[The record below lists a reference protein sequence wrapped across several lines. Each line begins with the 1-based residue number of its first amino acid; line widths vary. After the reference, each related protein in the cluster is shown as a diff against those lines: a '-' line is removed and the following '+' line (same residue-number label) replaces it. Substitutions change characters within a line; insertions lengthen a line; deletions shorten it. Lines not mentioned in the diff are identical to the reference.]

1 MRCFHR
7 KLKYLNNN
15 TSKRKLTTKQ
25 KIWLGVSIF
34 LLFIVGILLY
44 LTYVVNPVIIHM
56 SEAEIK
62 SLATQAIGSAVY
74 EVVSQGDLYDNLI
87 EITKDTEGNVSLI
100 QANSIQINLLT
111 RTLTKTATKNLESV
125 GEQGINVP
133 IGTFSGLPILAG
145 RGPSINIKMSPI
157 GAISSSFK
165 SEFTTA
171 GINQTNHKIYV
182 VLSSK
187 INIILPTAHQTVETS
202 TQVLICENIIIGKI
216 PDTYLNSDSLDEM
229 MNLIPDY

>member
-1 MRCFHR
+1 MRCFHK
-7 KLKYLNNN
+7 KLRYLNRDKVK
-15 TSKRKLTTKQ
+15 KRLKTKQ
-25 KIWLGVSIF
+25 KIILIALSI
-34 LLFIVGILLY
+34 LFAVILILLY
-44 LTYVVNPVIIHM
+44 LSYIVNPVIINM

-74 EVVSQGDLYDNLI
+74 EVVSHGDLYDNLI
-87 EITKDTEGNVSLI
+87 EITKDNEGNVSLI
-100 QANSIQINLLT
+100 QANSVQINLLT
-111 RTLTKTATKNLESV
+111 RTLTKTATKNLEDI
-125 GEQGINVP
+125 GEQGIDVP
-133 IGTFSGLPILAG
+133 VGTFSGLPILVG
-145 RGPSINIKMSPI
+145 RGPSINLKMIPI

-187 INIILPTAHQTVETS
+187 INIILPTAHQTIETS
-202 TQVLICENIIIGKI
+202 TQVLICENIIVGKI

-229 MNLIPDY
+229 MNLIPNY

>member
-1 MRCFHR
+1 MRCFHK
-7 KLKYLNNN
+7 KLRYLNRDKVK
-15 TSKRKLTTKQ
+15 KRLTTKQ
-25 KIWLGVSIF
+25 KIILIALSI
-34 LLFIVGILLY
+34 LFAVILILLY
-44 LTYVVNPVIIHM
+44 LSFIVNPVIINM

-74 EVVSQGDLYDNLI
+74 EVVSHGDLYDNLI
-87 EITKDTEGNVSLI
+87 EITKDNEGNVSLI
-100 QANSIQINLLT
+100 QANSVQINLLT
-111 RTLTKTATKNLESV
+111 RTLTKTATKNLEDI
-125 GEQGINVP
+125 GEQGIDVP
-133 IGTFSGLPILAG
+133 VGTFSGLPILVG
-145 RGPSINIKMSPI
+145 RGPSINLKMIPI

-187 INIILPTAHQTVETS
+187 INIILPTAHQTIETS
-202 TQVLICENIIIGKI
+202 TQVLICENIIVGKI

-229 MNLIPDY
+229 MNLIPNY

>member
-1 MRCFHR
+1 
-7 KLKYLNNN
+7 
-15 TSKRKLTTKQ
+15 
-25 KIWLGVSIF
+25 
-34 LLFIVGILLY
+34 
-44 LTYVVNPVIIHM
+44 M

-133 IGTFSGLPILAG
+133 IGTFSGFPILAG